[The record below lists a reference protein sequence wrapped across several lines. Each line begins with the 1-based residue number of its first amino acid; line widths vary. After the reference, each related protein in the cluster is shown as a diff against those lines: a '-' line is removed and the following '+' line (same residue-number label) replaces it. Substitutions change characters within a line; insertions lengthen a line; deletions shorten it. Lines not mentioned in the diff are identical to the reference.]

1 MSVGHLNVLRSVCP
15 IDANA
20 LESVDAQY
28 LDEVRVVLDKTF
40 ADIFPDSTTKLDR
53 FESLL
58 GLSSTGSISDR
69 ITRVTVR
76 LAATGGLSAPY
87 FISLAKQLGYA
98 VEIPLQPKPFRM
110 GMSKVGECVYDP
122 LGINGPW
129 YWTVLVPST
138 GTDSS
143 IEILKNLFE
152 ELAPPFT
159 KINWRSADSSTLLR
173 LDEAEV
179 SMLCIDGSDGKSN
192 AFQLHPIFDDA
203 KTHPCQWSSSD
214 ATKAT
219 VSSTG
224 VVTGVAAGSVTITCT
239 HLGISK
245 SCDFTVY
252 TTLPSEVELAN
263 LPGCGTY
270 YPFMTAASFGARPN
284 TRITYKLKSVAPF
297 AYGFWNN
304 TAGAWDLYSMGD
316 GTMRYRYANLSNY
329 YDFYSL
335 KSIPINSVVSYAMA
349 HSSVANNDLWPSLK
363 MWVNG
368 VFTDDKHGQLNSASQ
383 SNKPTSQIG
392 YYNDLDPANFKLVSL
407 VTDSR
412 LTGNPDLLLDKTYAE
427 QYNVYQ
433 NWIRYTDH
441 DSIVNHAVIPNIG
454 TGGSQYD
461 LDAVKVPD
469 DWFSNQLL
477 RLDEAEVS
485 MLCIDGSDGKNN
497 AFQLHPNFDD
507 AKTHPCQWSSSD
519 ATKATVSSTGVVT
532 GVAAGSVTITCTHLK
547 VTKTCTFTIY
557 TTLPD
562 LNSLYTLKGGCG
574 GNSQGSW
581 TLINAF
587 TSTLDKSVSWNMVS
601 CRLHA
606 KIFAGADHS
615 SVGYISV
622 FDGKGIALNAYESGN
637 GGYSCIKFYPYTRGA
652 SGTYMHYR
660 IGNFATVGTKLTLD
674 FSSGS
679 DGLTYSGLPAI
690 TRSVASSVSDNRDSN
705 FVPEIGIQF
714 SNLLEKIT
722 LMSFSSQLI
731 THDQLGSP
739 SHCDFFYV
747 PQNYVRYTDNQTMIP
762 NIGNVGSL
770 GDLKS
775 QGAVPNKWFT
785 GI

>member
-1 MSVGHLNVLRSVCP
+1 MTVLTSPHSLALSQISP
-15 IDANA
+15 ITPTAQMDAVA
-20 LESVDAQY
+20 MELDLVKADLEAKD
-28 LDEVRVVLDKTF
+28 LEMH
-40 ADIFPDSTTKLDR
+40 ADTCTEASISRWENKY
-53 FESLL
+53 
-58 GLSSTGSISDR
+58 GLSGDGSFFERKLALRTAIASDTGIAARHYAALADAIGFNVSILRPNRLFRVGVSHVGNKVFSDDELY
-69 ITRVTVR
+69 TWGVSVP
-76 LAATGGLSAPY
+76 LKADAAQA
-87 FISLAKQLGYA
+87 
-98 VEIPLQPKPFRM
+98 
-110 GMSKVGECVYDP
+110 
-122 LGINGPW
+122 
-129 YWTVLVPST
+129 LVQC
-138 GTDSS
+138 
-143 IEILKNLFE
+143 FE
-152 ELAPPFT
+152 DEKIPFT
-159 KINWRSADSSTLLR
+159 SIRWSFLTEDPSTLLR

-179 SMLCIDGSDGKSN
+179 SMLCIDGSDGKNN
-192 AFQLHPIFDDA
+192 AFQLHPNFDDA

-507 AKTHPCQWSSSD
+507 AKTHP
-519 ATKATVSSTGVVT
+519 
-532 GVAAGSVTITCTHLK
+532 
-547 VTKTCTFTIY
+547 
-557 TTLPD
+557 
-562 LNSLYTLKGGCG
+562 
-574 GNSQGSW
+574 
-581 TLINAF
+581 
-587 TSTLDKSVSWNMVS
+587 
-601 CRLHA
+601 
-606 KIFAGADHS
+606 
-615 SVGYISV
+615 
-622 FDGKGIALNAYESGN
+622 
-637 GGYSCIKFYPYTRGA
+637 
-652 SGTYMHYR
+652 
-660 IGNFATVGTKLTLD
+660 
-674 FSSGS
+674 
-679 DGLTYSGLPAI
+679 
-690 TRSVASSVSDNRDSN
+690 
-705 FVPEIGIQF
+705 
-714 SNLLEKIT
+714 
-722 LMSFSSQLI
+722 
-731 THDQLGSP
+731 
-739 SHCDFFYV
+739 
-747 PQNYVRYTDNQTMIP
+747 
-762 NIGNVGSL
+762 
-770 GDLKS
+770 
-775 QGAVPNKWFT
+775 
-785 GI
+785 